1 MRSYNYSLAP
11 FLADKRAIVQ
21 GYLSSEP
28 YQIEREGGFKPAVF
42 LLADEGYPGYATM
55 VLAPNKLIDS
65 DPDTVRAFVE
75 ASAAGWKAYLHGDPA
90 AADAL
95 ILKDNPEMT
104 AALLANA
111 RDQMRLHGIVESGD
125 AANGNV
131 GAMSEARWAEF
142 FRITA
147 QAGVYPKDMDYR
159 QAFTL
164 DFVTP
169 RA

>member
-1 MRSYNYSLAP
+1 
-11 FLADKRAIVQ
+11 
-21 GYLSSEP
+21 
-28 YQIEREGGFKPAVF
+28 
-42 LLADEGYPGYATM
+42 
-55 VLAPNKLIDS
+55 
-65 DPDTVRAFVE
+65 
-75 ASAAGWKAYLHGDPA
+75 
-90 AADAL
+90 
-95 ILKDNPEMT
+95 
-104 AALLANA
+104 
-111 RDQMRLHGIVESGD
+111 MRLHGIVESGD